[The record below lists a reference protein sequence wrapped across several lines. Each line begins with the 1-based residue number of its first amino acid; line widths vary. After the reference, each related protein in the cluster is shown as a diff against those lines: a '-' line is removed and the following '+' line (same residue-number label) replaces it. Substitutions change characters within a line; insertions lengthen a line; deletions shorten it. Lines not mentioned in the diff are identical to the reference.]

1 METIL
6 IYFFFG
12 LLIGWIIKLASK
24 KAAEKEAAKWEAVR
38 QDILKEAVKEHEEFE
53 RWKRSREK

>member
-1 METIL
+1 METVI
-6 IYFFFG
+6 IYLFSG
-12 LLIGWIIKLASK
+12 LVIGWIIKRASK

-38 QDILKEAVKEHEEFE
+38 KDILNEACRDHEEFE

>member
-1 METIL
+1 METII
-6 IYFFFG
+6 IYFVCG
-12 LLIGWIIKLASK
+12 LLIGWIIKRASK

>member
-1 METIL
+1 METVI
-6 IYFFFG
+6 IYLFSG
-12 LLIGWIIKLASK
+12 LLIGWIIKRASK

-38 QDILKEAVKEHEEFE
+38 QDILNEAAKQHEEFE